1 MSVTITFQAS
11 TVSEVNEQIFAYASE
26 FQPQTIN
33 YAISVT
39 GRDPTPEQVVLNTT
53 AKVEPKV
60 KPGKTAPAA
69 DSPQPDA
76 AAESA
81 ASSPTTEEETSSGS
95 ASPASTDT
103 SQAETVPYE
112 VLRTAVLK
120 LAVGE
125 GPGKG
130 KEAVT
135 AKLAKYGAAG
145 KKASDVDPSRW
156 GDMLAEINALLES

>member
-1 MSVTITFQAS
+1 MSVTITFQAL
-11 TVSEVNEQIFAYASE
+11 TVSEVNEEILAYASE
-26 FQPQTIN
+26 FRPLTRTMEI
-33 YAISVT
+33 
-39 GRDPTPEQVVLNTT
+39 VLHKAAAEPVKT
-53 AKVEPKV
+53 APKV
-60 KPGKTAPAA
+60 KQEKTEPTVE
-69 DSPQPDA
+69 SPQPDA

-81 ASSPTTEEETSSGS
+81 ASSLTTETEASSGS

-103 SQAETVPYE
+103 SQAETVSYE

-130 KEAVT
+130 KDAVT
-135 AKLAKYGAAG
+135 AMLAKYGAAG

-156 GDMLAEINALLES
+156 GDMLVEINALLES